1 MLYCQSWGSG
11 PDLVLLHGWG
21 MHGGVWDDTVEAF
34 IDDWRVTVIDLPGHG
49 RSGGRPGTLAGLAAA
64 VAAVAPARAA
74 WLGWSMGGLV
84 AQRIALDAP
93 ARVDRLLLTGSNACF
108 VQRPDWPCA
117 MTTAAL
123 AKFASGLAED
133 PKATL
138 ERFIALETL
147 NLPNARAHLR
157 VLREI
162 VFRHGLPAT
171 AALEDGLAILAAAD
185 LRAEWPRLG
194 CPVRL
199 LLGQRDALVPVAA
212 GEALAGLAPDVR
224 VQVFRHATHAPF
236 LSHPDEFHAALATA
250 LHD

>member
-1 MLYCQSWGSG
+1 
-11 PDLVLLHGWG
+11 
-21 MHGGVWDDTVEAF
+21 
-34 IDDWRVTVIDLPGHG
+34 
-49 RSGGRPGTLAGLAAA
+49 
-64 VAAVAPARAA
+64 
-74 WLGWSMGGLV
+74 MGGLL
-84 AQRIALDAP
+84 AQRVALDAP
-93 ARVDRLLLTGSNACF
+93 QRVRRLVLTGSNACF
-108 VQRPDWPCA
+108 VQRPDWPHA
-117 MTTAAL
+117 MTPAAL
-123 AKFASGLAED
+123 AKFATGLATD
-133 PKATL
+133 PRATL

-147 NLPNARAHLR
+147 NLPNGRAHLR

-171 AALEDGLAILAAAD
+171 AALEDGLAILAAND
-185 LRAEWPRLG
+185 LRDEWPRLA

-212 GEALAGLAPDVR
+212 GEALAALAADVR

>member
-93 ARVDRLLLTGSNACF
+93 ARVSRLLLTGSNACF

-123 AKFASGLAED
+123 AKFASGLADD

-171 AALEDGLAILAAAD
+171 VALEDGLSILEAAD
-185 LRAEWPRLG
+185 LRAEWSRLD

-212 GEALAGLAPDVR
+212 GEALAVLAADVR